1 LESFGL
7 WEEGMPPSDPYIPT
21 KSFLD

>member
-1 LESFGL
+1 
-7 WEEGMPPSDPYIPT
+7 MPPSDPYIPT